1 MYWTLVK
8 TGLIRKRLRT
18 FLTIM
23 SMFIAFVLYGS
34 LNALSGMFTGTIDG
48 LEADNIIVMP
58 RYDFFTG
65 KLPISHVNFIETL
78 EGVEAVMHADYL
90 LSDSIES
97 LMDGVTFAASPN
109 FFDVYTRLQT
119 TEEAKLALINNPNA
133 TIVGQLMADQKGLKV
148 GDRLNTKSNYTNSD
162 GTNDWSFEIV
172 GFYKAEKITG
182 IIAPKKSIAKTS
194 ALKIFIPS
202 IPVKVTYAANKAS
215 DADLL
220 GRYREMSIHPECDSA
235 INDIVNEAIAG
246 DLDNHP
252 VDLELSNLP
261 VSDNLKRVIRD
272 EFSNILS
279 LLDFDRKAHEI
290 FRNWYIDGK
299 LCYLKVID
307 MKKPQEGIQEL
318 RYIDSLKIRFIRQ
331 EKKKTKT
338 QQFANDINNRNDEG
352 SVSYTHLTLPTKA

>member
-97 LMDGVTFAASPN
+97 MMDGVTFAASPN

-119 TEEAKLALINNPNA
+119 TEEAKLALLNNPNA

-172 GFYKAEKITG
+172 GT
-182 IIAPKKSIAKTS
+182 
-194 ALKIFIPS
+194 
-202 IPVKVTYAANKAS
+202 
-215 DADLL
+215 
-220 GRYREMSIHPECDSA
+220 
-235 INDIVNEAIAG
+235 
-246 DLDNHP
+246 
-252 VDLELSNLP
+252 
-261 VSDNLKRVIRD
+261 
-272 EFSNILS
+272 LS
-279 LLDFDRKAHEI
+279 LNHI
-290 FRNWYIDGK
+290 FG
-299 LCYLKVID
+299 
-307 MKKPQEGIQEL
+307 
-318 RYIDSLKIRFIRQ
+318 
-331 EKKKTKT
+331 
-338 QQFANDINNRNDEG
+338 
-352 SVSYTHLTLPTKA
+352 